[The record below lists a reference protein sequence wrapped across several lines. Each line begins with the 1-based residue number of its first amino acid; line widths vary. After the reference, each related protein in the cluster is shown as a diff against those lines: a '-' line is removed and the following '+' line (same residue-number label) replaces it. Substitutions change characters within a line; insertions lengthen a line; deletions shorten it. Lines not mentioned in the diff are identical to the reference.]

1 MENEMTR
8 TDIHRPSAIIP
19 SEYEWVG
26 FECVPSTGDALADVD
41 AQLSERARIRAHM
54 ARTGGTYSRH
64 AHGGNCMVCGNAN
77 AIYTVLFHHRPSNV
91 YVRMGQDCAQ
101 KCDMGYD
108 EGRWNA
114 FRRNMDDAR
123 RNRAGK
129 LKAERTLSDAGLT
142 RAWEVYVAN
151 VAVPGHDEEIIIR
164 DIVSKLIQYGSLSDK
179 QFGFVRNLIRRIDT
193 RTERLAARAAEQEA
207 AAPLPAAGRVVIEG
221 EVISTKVVDT
231 DFGTFTKMLVRHVTG
246 WKVWGTVPAA
256 LAGVQKGEKV
266 RFTATLAPS
275 NDDPKFGFFSRP
287 SKAEFLPGGE
297 S

>member
-1 MENEMTR
+1 MTR

-41 AQLSERARIRAHM
+41 VQLSERARIRAHM

-77 AIYTVLFHHRPSNV
+77 AIYTVLFHHRSSNV

-129 LKAERTLSDAGLT
+129 LKAERTLADAGLT

-151 VAVPGHDEEIIIR
+151 VAVEDHDEEVIIR

-231 DFGTFTKMLVRHVTG
+231 DFGTFTKMLVRHATG

-266 RFTATLAPS
+266 RFTATIAPS

-287 SKAEFLPGGE
+287 SKAEFLSGGA

>member
-1 MENEMTR
+1 MTR

-41 AQLSERARIRAHM
+41 VQLSERARIRAHM

-77 AIYTVLFHHRPSNV
+77 AIYTVLFHHRSSNV

-129 LKAERTLSDAGLT
+129 LKAERTLADAGLT

-151 VAVPGHDEEIIIR
+151 VAVAGHDEEVIIR
-164 DIVSKLIQYGSLSDK
+164 DIVAKLIQYGSLSDK

-193 RTERLAARAAEQEA
+193 RAERLAARAAEQEA